1 MYTLFVFHEQ
11 TYYSIKLTKN
21 SSITIGP
28 EFGDNITLPSFP
40 SSILVKVGED
50 DMATYRI
57 GSTETVMAT
66 EKFYQISLE
75 SQCLTLFLTSRKKLE
90 KTYYI
95 GNQSEVVCMVE
106 PVSQDEERHFEKKSI
121 YIEKAHM
128 QHGEKGLSLIKNQK
142 YLEIISRDSTVYL
155 NGHLVLDKQKLE
167 VGDILF
173 WNGIYVTLMDQ
184 DVIQIESFYEFESS
198 LKEISLPQSE
208 MMKRYP
214 NYRRTPRMLYEL
226 PKEKVQ
232 LSFPGQEAM
241 QSKRSLWL
249 IILPPLV
256 MMIVMGLVALLIPRG
271 IFILISIVMFSMT
284 IITST
289 IQYFKEKTSRK
300 EQEERRKRVYSNYL
314 EEKKKGA

>member
-1 MYTLFVFHEQ
+1 
-11 TYYSIKLTKN
+11 
-21 SSITIGP
+21 
-28 EFGDNITLPSFP
+28 
-40 SSILVKVGED
+40 
-50 DMATYRI
+50 
-57 GSTETVMAT
+57 
-66 EKFYQISLE
+66 
-75 SQCLTLFLTSRKKLE
+75 
-90 KTYYI
+90 
-95 GNQSEVVCMVE
+95 
-106 PVSQDEERHFEKKSI
+106 
-121 YIEKAHM
+121 M
-128 QHGEKGLSLIKNQK
+128 QHGEKGLSLIKNHNHM
-142 YLEIISRDSTVYL
+142 EIISRDSTVYL

-198 LKEISLPQSE
+198 LKEIYLPQSE

-232 LSFPGQEAM
+232 LSFPGQESIH
-241 QSKRSLWL
+241 SKRSLWL

-256 MMIVMGLVALLIPRG
+256 MLIVMGLVALLIPRG

-289 IQYFKEKTSRK
+289 VQYFKEKTTRK

-314 EEKKKGA
+314 EEKEVSLNP